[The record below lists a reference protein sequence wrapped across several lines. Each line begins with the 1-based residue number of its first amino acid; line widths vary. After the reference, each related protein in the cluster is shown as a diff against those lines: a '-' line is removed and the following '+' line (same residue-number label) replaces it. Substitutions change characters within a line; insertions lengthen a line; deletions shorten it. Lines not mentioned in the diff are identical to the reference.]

1 MSREDLRETRA
12 TAVARDEYLRKLFT
26 PSFISSTLREY
37 GLSLKK
43 RFGQNFLIN
52 KNIAE
57 RIIDYAGVTG
67 EDVVLEIGPG
77 LGVLTFLLA
86 QRAKQVIAV
95 EIDGGVARYLGDAV
109 RKLGYRNILIVN
121 RDFLGIDAARFVR
134 SPGKQSSGSEGLGEV
149 LGPAKVVSNLPYS
162 IGIKTILKT
171 LSEIPTIESI
181 TCMVQ
186 RDIAERLA
194 GGPGSKN
201 YSAVSVLT
209 QYRAVIRVF
218 EKSIAPGNFFPAP
231 DVVSAVIQVKP
242 KRDDSGVD
250 RIVFEKIVRAGF
262 ANRRKNLVSNLVT
275 AGVIAER
282 DRAFDFVMR
291 RFQNPKIRAEKLSVA
306 DFVEL
311 TKALAT
317 H

>member
-1 MSREDLRETRA
+1 VNGGGSRETEA
-12 TAVARDEYLRKLFT
+12 AAFARDEYLRRLFT

-43 RFGQNFLIN
+43 RFGQNLLIN
-52 KNIAE
+52 KNIAH
-57 RIIDYAGVTG
+57 RIIDYAGIKG

-77 LGVLTFLLA
+77 LGALTFLLA

-95 EIDGGVARYLGDAV
+95 EIDGGIARYLGDAV
-109 RKLGYRNILIVN
+109 RKLGYRNIIIVN
-121 RDFLGIDAARFVR
+121 RDFLGIDAAHFVR
-134 SPGKQSSGSEGLGEV
+134 SPGKQPSGSEGVGDLIR
-149 LGPAKVVSNLPYS
+149 PAKVVSNLPYS

-201 YSAVSVLT
+201 YSAVSVIV
-209 QYRAVIRVF
+209 QYLADIRVF
-218 EKSIAPGNFFPAP
+218 VKSIAPGNFFPAP

-242 KRDDSGVD
+242 KCDDSGVD
-250 RIVFEKIVRAGF
+250 RIAFEKIARAGF
-262 ANRRKNLVSNLVT
+262 ANRRKNLVGNLVT

-291 RFQNPKIRAEKLSVA
+291 RFQNPKIRAEKLSAA

-311 TKALAT
+311 TKALAE